1 MRHLLRL
8 VASPAVQTLS
18 SDVSCAIQRTPFKN
32 SKKLN
37 SRRIVIFQ
45 KFKNVDVFIIFYDI
59 FRDKNTRQNHFS
71 KKRQGIFE
79 PNFSRY

>member
-1 MRHLLRL
+1 M
-8 VASPAVQTLS
+8 
-18 SDVSCAIQRTPFKN
+18 
-32 SKKLN
+32 
-37 SRRIVIFQ
+37 VIFQ

-59 FRDKNTRQNHFS
+59 FRDKNTLKNHLL